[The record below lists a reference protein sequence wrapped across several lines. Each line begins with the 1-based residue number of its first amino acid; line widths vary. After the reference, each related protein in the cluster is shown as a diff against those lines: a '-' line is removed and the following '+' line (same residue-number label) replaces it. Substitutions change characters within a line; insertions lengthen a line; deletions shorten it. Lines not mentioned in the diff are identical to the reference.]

1 MNEIQLKILED
12 LFAMVP
18 KGAFRDI
25 EQLQEFIEDE
35 GVEELFEMVPEGVFE
50 DEEQFTEFITPLKK
64 KDFSGDGPQ
73 QPVDSGMQ
81 TPTDETPLS
90 QGPGSSATPDR
101 TVDRLTPQIGS
112 IQTQQDLPDK
122 PVGTKFG
129 ANSSVIL
136 SSDKAQLAIDAE
148 VLRSLNA
155 SANLAGK
162 LKLSVTFRWRDNR
175 WTRLHIEPI
184 RTIAAL
190 ITNVQIRG

>member
-73 QPVDSGMQ
+73 QPVDSDTQ

-90 QGPGSSATPDR
+90 RGPGSSATPDR

-129 ANSSVIL
+129 ANV
-136 SSDKAQLAIDAE
+136 E
-148 VLRSLNA
+148 VGEKNTWLEENA
-155 SANLAGK
+155 G
-162 LKLSVTFRWRDNR
+162 
-175 WTRLHIEPI
+175 
-184 RTIAAL
+184 
-190 ITNVQIRG
+190 